1 MQGRRHRDGGRD
13 WGDASPFA
21 GGGPVSPAL
30 VQFHTLRGAA
40 VCREISAAL
49 VALAFVNR
57 LLGPSPL
64 PRGL

>member
-1 MQGRRHRDGGRD
+1 MEAETGVMC
-13 WGDASPFA
+13 PPLL
-21 GGGPVSPAL
+21 GGPVSPAL

>member
-1 MQGRRHRDGGRD
+1 MEAETGVMCLLLL
-13 WGDASPFA
+13 

-49 VALAFVNR
+49 LALAFVNR

-64 PRGL
+64 SRGL